1 MNRAEQAGLE
11 LREMDELAAQDSVLH
26 RLSPLSKL
34 FVTVFYIAV
43 TVSFP
48 KYGLTRLVWMALFP
62 VAGYQLAGLPMR
74 LCFCGEFPSAA
85 HGRGSAASWPYA
97 LLCPVLMLL
106 ARYFDLSAL
115 LGGLFV

>member
-48 KYGLTRLVWMALFP
+48 KYGYVREVIRIMNP
-62 VAGYQLAGLPMR
+62 NK
-74 LCFCGEFPSAA
+74 
-85 HGRGSAASWPYA
+85 
-97 LLCPVLMLL
+97 
-106 ARYFDLSAL
+106 
-115 LGGLFV
+115 

>member
-62 VAGYQLAGLPMR
+62 VAGYQLA
-74 LCFCGEFPSAA
+74 CWAQFN
-85 HGRGSAASWPYA
+85 GSGDFLQCNNQGFRCACAFRSCAW
-97 LLCPVLMLL
+97 CCRSC
-106 ARYFDLSAL
+106 ARSGF
-115 LGGLFV
+115 